1 MNLQE
6 EERIWGGHAVKDHVG
21 KSPDELIAEQESN
34 RQEIPVEGGV
44 ISIYRQS
51 ESTYPSWEAANDFV
65 NRLLQA
71 HTEEAD
77 LVASGQWDY
86 QWIEDR
92 IGYPTGIEATPDA
105 DGRLIIRKTY
115 NAGVLIVHDSRVP
128 RGYRVKTAYPTNDEN
143 SYPLP
148 GYSR

>member
-1 MNLQE
+1 VNLQE

-77 LVASGQWDY
+77 LVQAVSGTTNGSR
-86 QWIEDR
+86 IELAIPQALKRRPMQMD
-92 IGYPTGIEATPDA
+92 D
-105 DGRLIIRKTY
+105 
-115 NAGVLIVHDSRVP
+115 
-128 RGYRVKTAYPTNDEN
+128 
-143 SYPLP
+143 
-148 GYSR
+148 